1 MVAEHSQGE
10 TQTDSEND
18 SVVPPV
24 PEVVVKRPRGRPRKI
39 VVESDVPK
47 EPKKKG
53 RPRTLPVREPVEKI
67 KMKTGPK
74 TNLSSDK
81 AYFTNYYK
89 EHYHGV
95 KVSCKFCGNPDI
107 PVDKQLRHARSRKC
121 MIDELFGKYK
131 KPETVEDI

>member
-1 MVAEHSQGE
+1 ME
-10 TQTDSEND
+10 SE
-18 SVVPPV
+18 SEIEVEVVEV
-24 PEVVVKRPRGRPRKI
+24 PEVVVKRLRGRPRKA
-39 VVESDVPK
+39 VVETEPQ
-47 EPKKKG
+47 EPKKRG
-53 RPRTLPVREPVEKI
+53 RPRTLPVREPVE

-95 KVSCKFCGNPDI
+95 KVACKFCHNPNI

-131 KPETVEDI
+131 ALAIENI

>member
-1 MVAEHSQGE
+1 MESESEVE
-10 TQTDSEND
+10 TVE
-18 SVVPPV
+18 V
-24 PEVVVKRPRGRPRKI
+24 PEVVVKRPRGRPRKA
-39 VVESDVPK
+39 VVETEPK

-53 RPRTLPVREPVEKI
+53 RPRTLPVREPME

-81 AYFTNYYK
+81 AYFANYYK

-95 KVSCKFCGNPDI
+95 KVACKFCNNPDI

-131 KPETVEDI
+131 ATDIENI